1 MRRMLSLLIVIPLLS
16 FCNKPEPAQVA
27 VNETEATPAQEEFA
41 QDIQYVLYVGTN
53 DKDTNEPVFDRE
65 EAMKKTEEILL
76 DHFGGYTIQG
86 AEGGWVDGDVVS
98 QEYSLVIYLSDTTLD
113 AVHAAAVE
121 LKEAFNQSSV
131 LIQTNPTT
139 TEFY

>member
-1 MRRMLSLLIVIPLLS
+1 MTRTPTNRSL
-16 FCNKPEPAQVA
+16 
-27 VNETEATPAQEEFA
+27 
-41 QDIQYVLYVGTN
+41 
-53 DKDTNEPVFDRE
+53 
-65 EAMKKTEEILL
+65 KTEESLL

-113 AVHAAAVE
+113 AVHAAADE